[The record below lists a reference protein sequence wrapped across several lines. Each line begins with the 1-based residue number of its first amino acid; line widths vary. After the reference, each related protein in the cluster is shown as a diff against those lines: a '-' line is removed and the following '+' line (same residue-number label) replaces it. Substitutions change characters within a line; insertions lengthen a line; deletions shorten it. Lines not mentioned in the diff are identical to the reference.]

1 MLGAW
6 PCFAAGKG
14 NGRNSEFS
22 CCCCLAW
29 LGAVAVVVLPCCR
42 KSFSLSTEQGKLG
55 GGVVV
60 ARVLLQ
66 TSLALSDRRR
76 Q

>member
-42 KSFSLSTEQGKLG
+42 KSGKVFLLVLSRASLLAWPG
-55 GGVVV
+55 GGVAVT
-60 ARVLLQ
+60 RVLLQ
-66 TSLALSDRRR
+66 
-76 Q
+76 